1 MSMKV
6 VVTSLFGDG
15 FEESLASE
23 FPGMDFVFVSSQ
35 EDQMREIE
43 DADVFMGT
51 PSREVFVAADHL
63 RWMHCPGTGID
74 KLTEIP
80 EIVDSDVVLTNAR
93 GPHAAPMA
101 DHVIS
106 MCLAFS
112 HRAHEMMADQ
122 KAHRWEMRKYDR
134 SFIEMEGSV
143 MGILALGGIGS
154 AVARRAAGFGMNV
167 YAVDKNPFPP
177 PPGVI
182 ELWGL
187 DRLDDLLAM
196 SDWFVV
202 TAPYTPDSKGMISA
216 ERLALMKPTAHIVI
230 ISRGGIVD
238 EDALFDAL
246 RSRRI
251 AGAGIDAF
259 ETEPL
264 PKDSA
269 WWDLDNVIISP
280 HASALTVEMW
290 EGRREI
296 FKENLRRFLANEPF
310 IYVCDKSAGF

>member
-1 MSMKV
+1 MKV
-6 VVTSLFGDG
+6 VVASLFGDG
-15 FEESLASE
+15 FEDGLRDE
-23 FPGMDFVFVSSQ
+23 FPGIDFVFASAVA
-35 EDQMREIE
+35 DQAREIV

-51 PSREVFVAADHL
+51 PTRDVFIAADHL
-63 RWMHCPGTGID
+63 QWLHCPGTGID
-74 KLTEIP
+74 KLTAISELL
-80 EIVDSDVVLTNAR
+80 DSDVVLSNAR

-106 MCLAFS
+106 MCLAF
-112 HRAHEMMADQ
+112 AHNTNEMMVDQ
-122 KAHRWEMRKYDR
+122 KARHWETGKYDR
-134 SFIEMEGSV
+134 TFIEMEGST

-154 AVARRAAGFGMNV
+154 AVARRAAGFGMIV

-177 PPGVI
+177 PPGV
-182 ELWGL
+182 EAVWAL
-187 DRLDDLLAM
+187 DRLHDLLAM

-202 TAPYTPDSKGMISA
+202 TAPYTSDSRGMIGA
-216 ERLALMKPTAHIVI
+216 DELALMKPTAHLVV

-238 EDALFDAL
+238 EDALFEAL
-246 RSRRI
+246 SGGRI

-259 ETEPL
+259 EAEPL
-264 PKDSA
+264 PEDSR

-296 FKENLRRFLANEPF
+296 FRENLRRFLANEPF
-310 IYVCDKSAGF
+310 LYVCDKTAGF

>member
-1 MSMKV
+1 MKV

-15 FEESLASE
+15 FESSLESE
-23 FPGMDFVFVSSQ
+23 FPGVDFAFVTSE
-35 EDQMREIE
+35 EDQAREIK
-43 DADVFMGT
+43 DADVLMGS
-51 PSREVFVAADHL
+51 PSRDVFLAADHL

-74 KLTEIP
+74 KLTSIP
-80 EIVDSDVVLTNAR
+80 EVVDSDVVLTNAR

-101 DHVIS
+101 DHVMS
-106 MCLAFS
+106 MCLAFAHS
-112 HRAHEMMADQ
+112 TNQMVLDQRAHVWDIN
-122 KAHRWEMRKYDR
+122 KYDR
-134 SFIEMEGSV
+134 TFIEMEGST

-154 AVARRAAGFGMNV
+154 AVARRATGFGMDV
-167 YAVDKNPFPP
+167 YAVDKEPFPA

-182 ELWGL
+182 DVWGL
-187 DRLDDLLAM
+187 DRLDDLLSM

-202 TAPYTPDSKGMISA
+202 TAPYTADSKGMIGA
-216 ERLALMKPTAHIVI
+216 EQLALMKPTAHLVI

-246 RSRRI
+246 SNKRI

-259 ETEPL
+259 EVEPL
-264 PKDSA
+264 SEDSP

-290 EGRREI
+290 NGRREI

-310 IYVCDKSAGF
+310 IYVCDKTTGF

>member
-1 MSMKV
+1 MKV

-15 FEESLASE
+15 FEDSLKSE
-23 FPGMDFVFVSSQ
+23 FSGVEFVFATSP
-35 EDQMREIE
+35 EDQAREIK
-43 DADVFMGT
+43 DADAFMGM
-51 PSREVFVAADHL
+51 PSREVFLAADHL

-101 DHVIS
+101 DHVMS
-106 MCLAFS
+106 MCLAFA
-112 HRAHEMMADQ
+112 HRTNEMVLDQRAHVWDGG
-122 KAHRWEMRKYDR
+122 KYDR
-134 SFIEMEGSV
+134 SFIEMEGST
-143 MGILALGGIGS
+143 MGILALGDIGL
-154 AVARRAAGFGMNV
+154 AVARRATGFGMEV
-167 YAVDKNPFPP
+167 YAVDSDPFAA
-177 PPGVI
+177 PPGVS
-182 ELWGL
+182 EVWGL
-187 DRLDDLLAM
+187 DRLDDLLRV

-202 TAPYTPDSKGMISA
+202 TAPYTVDSKGLIGA
-216 ERLALMKPTAHIVI
+216 EKLALMKPTAHLVI

-238 EDALFDAL
+238 EDALLDTL
-246 RSRRI
+246 SDKRI

-259 ETEPL
+259 EIEPL
-264 PKDSA
+264 SEDSP

-296 FKENLRRFLANEPF
+296 FRENLRRFLANEPF
-310 IYVCDKSAGF
+310 IYVCDKTAGF